1 MKSNILKS
9 ALFLALSSALLTGCA
24 SDDYGI
30 PSIDCVD
37 PNITVTKTVA
47 DIKSIATAT
56 ATQYTAEDVIEA
68 IVVSSD
74 KGGNFY
80 KKIYL
85 TSLDGEIGFS
95 LSINQT
101 KLYLDYQP
109 GRKVYIN
116 LKDLYVQMS
125 HNTLALGA
133 LYNGNVGQLPLTTYR
148 NHIVRSCD
156 VVPEVNLVNEMSL
169 QDALSDANLGK
180 LIKLKDVQ
188 FAAAAIGQNYYNPAN
203 VLGGET
209 NHIITNDAA
218 ETTKLIF
225 RTGQYAEY
233 GALPVSDKKGTITGI
248 LTKFNNDYQFVS
260 RYTSDINLTEARDG
274 EVNPNPTEPTE
285 PTEPTDPNAPSQ
297 PGANAVYFFP
307 GNNFE
312 NFDAFR
318 AAISSHGLN
327 GVASQG
333 AQGTGFNGGYSLSVN
348 SVGTTVSGNPYV
360 FTSLYNN
367 EIPANPTKI
376 SFYVKGTAAR
386 SLSINVYKQGG
397 SAYQPFNVGDLTSN
411 KLVGPAQIIAPDTEP
426 KNNYVG
432 TINTNG
438 EWVLVTLD
446 ISSMTDLN
454 TTPATSFFS
463 LKIGGGT
470 SNFDI
475 NLSNFVI
482 E

>member
-9 ALFLALSSALLTGCA
+9 FLFLALSSALLTGCA

-47 DIKSIATAT
+47 DIKAMATAT
-56 ATQYTAEDVIEA
+56 ATQYTEDDVIEA

-85 TSLDGEIGFS
+85 TSVDGQIGLS
-95 LSINQT
+95 LAINQT

-109 GRKVYIN
+109 GRKVYIK

-125 HNTLALGA
+125 SSTLSIGA

-148 NHIVRSCD
+148 DNIIRSCD
-156 VVPEVNLVNEMSL
+156 VFPEVDLVNEMTL
-169 QDALSDANLGK
+169 AEAMTDANLGK

-188 FAAAAIGQNYYNPAN
+188 FAASAIGQNYYNPAN

-209 NHIITNDAA
+209 NHIITNNAA

-225 RTGQYAEY
+225 RTGSYAEY
-233 GALPVSDKKGTITGI
+233 GSLPVSDKRGTITGI

-274 EVNPNPTEPTE
+274 EVTPNPTEPTDPTNPTNPTNPTA
-285 PTEPTDPNAPSQ
+285 PTEQGPNAAS
-297 PGANAVYFFP
+297 FFP
-307 GNNFE
+307 GGNFAD
-312 NFDAFR
+312 FPAFV
-318 AAISSHGLN
+318 AGLSSHGIQ
-327 GVASQG
+327 GYATQG
-333 AQGTGFNGGYSLSVN
+333 ALGTGFDGGNSLHIQTPGA
-348 SVGTTVSGNPYV
+348 VGNDYV
-360 FTSLYNN
+360 FTTLLSGSL
-367 EIPANPTKI
+367 PANATKI
-376 SFYVKGTAAR
+376 SFYVKGTAAK
-386 SLSINVYKQGG
+386 SISMNVYKQGSG
-397 SAYQPFNVGDLTSN
+397 YYAFNAEDLSTN
-411 KLVGPAQIIAPDTEP
+411 KLLTAAATSVGNQYT
-426 KNNYVG
+426 G
-432 TINTNG
+432 TINTNNQ
-438 EWVLVTLD
+438 WVLVTLD
-446 ISSMTDLN
+446 ISSLTDLN
-454 TTPATSFFS
+454 TTAGTSFFA
-463 LKIGGGT
+463 LKIGKT
-470 SNFDI
+470 AAYDI
-475 NLSNFVI
+475 YLSNFVI